1 MINRIDIVQQTK
13 EWHEV
18 KHGKIGGTLS
28 KGLHTTGQKKDTLLI
43 EILSQRIEEFDE
55 AEIENG
61 FESSAMMR
69 GNDLEPL
76 AIEHLEQYTGYK
88 FIQTGWLQ
96 SEENEL
102 LGISPDGITENL
114 KVAAEAKCPSAKK
127 HTETLIN
134 NEIPLEHIDQLV
146 HFFTVCDELE
156 ELFFISF
163 RPEAPKHFI
172 KRLTRESLVNS
183 GTKAKPVLIPVRDY
197 VELKKSKAKDLLNIV
212 IEKEATINF

>member
-1 MINRIDIVQQTK
+1 MINRTDIVQQTK

-28 KGLHTTGQKKDTLLI
+28 KGLHVKGDTLLI

-55 AEIENG
+55 DELDQG
-61 FESSAMMR
+61 YESAAMMR

-76 AIEHLEQYTGYK
+76 AIQYMEEYTGYT
-88 FIQTGWLQ
+88 FTQTGWLQ

-102 LGISPDGITENL
+102 LGISPDAITENL
-114 KVAAEAKCPSAKK
+114 RAAIEAKCPSAKK

-183 GTKAKPVLIPVRDY
+183 GTKARPVMIAIQDY
-197 VELKKSKAKDLLNIV
+197 VNLKKSKAKDLLNLI